1 MADYVASRVQDPVS
15 RVPGVGDIR
24 VLGGQYAMRIWVDPF
39 KLQNYR
45 LTFADVK
52 SAIQAQNAQV
62 SAGQLGSQPAAEG
75 QPLTATVT
83 AQSRL
88 QNVDQFKA
96 VILRTNPDGSTVKIG
111 EDRKSTRLNS
121 SH

>member
-52 SAIQAQNAQV
+52 SAIQAQNAPF
-62 SAGQLGSQPAAEG
+62 SAGPIGSQHAAEG
-75 QPLTATVT
+75 QTLPATVT
-83 AQSRL
+83 AQAQPPNEHPFDR
-88 QNVDQFKA
+88 
-96 VILRTNPDGSTVKIG
+96 VIM
-111 EDRKSTRLNS
+111 E
-121 SH
+121 